1 MTSGDTDGLFDG
13 RLTGSSTT
21 ATAAPY
27 VPRGTDC
34 SATST
39 ATSTPGAPT
48 YPDRVNE
55 IRDGPCA
62 TTGKHRLAVADEKLG
77 QSHRVV
83 VRRGVGNVHDSEIE
97 SLPVRA
103 VPFEFDAV
111 LGSGGGEDVGIDL
124 CPVRKV
130 DEGGTCCIA

>member
-77 QSHRVV
+77 QCRRLIA
-83 VRRGVGNVHDSEIE
+83 RRGIRDGEGASCDIN
-97 SLPVRA
+97 PVI
-103 VPFEFDAV
+103 
-111 LGSGGGEDVGIDL
+111 GSNEAGSRNR
-124 CPVRKV
+124 P
-130 DEGGTCCIA
+130 